1 MKSQMKPRS
10 FRVAQALAFIMCF
23 SACAPTNQTEPEA
36 QTFPSINPENWFVI
50 ANDERVGFFDGKVQA
65 LENAGEYF
73 SLERR
78 ESFLLTK
85 ETGFS
90 VSVQSGQKVI
100 WGRVG
105 KAVYCEFAKRENPI
119 ADNLWVGDAYF
130 LEAGGNPP
138 GLLRTNQPVGFCA
151 MFPQ

>member
-1 MKSQMKPRS
+1 MRHSLFWMAR
-10 FRVAQALAFIMCF
+10 ALAFVISL
-23 SACAPTNQTEPEA
+23 SACAPANQTESVTEPA
-36 QTFPSINPENWFVI
+36 TFPAINAENWIVI
-50 ANDERVGFFDGKVQA
+50 ANDERVGFFDGKIQA
-65 LENAGEYF
+65 LENVGEYF

-90 VSVQSGQKVI
+90 VSIQSGQKVL
-100 WGRVG
+100 WNRVG

-119 ADNLWVGDAYF
+119 SDNLWVGDAYF
-130 LEAGGNPP
+130 LEAGGTPP
-138 GLLRTNQPVGFCA
+138 GLVRTNQPVGFCA